1 MKALLL
7 GASLLLA
14 FPAAAAAQSAP
25 GATSVPPPPSAS
37 VGRLVIPGNLSTGY
51 EPREMAR
58 LRRDGGGTSSQRRER
73 AERLVALV
81 NSGQCQA
88 AHDIAVREGDRIMAE
103 RIGDVCR
110 PSADPTPAA

>member
-1 MKALLL
+1 MKVLLL

-14 FPAAAAAQSAP
+14 FPAAAAAQSATTGSLP
-25 GATSVPPPPSAS
+25 SPPPPI
-37 VGRLVIPGNLSTGY
+37 RIPGMVDST
-51 EPREMAR
+51 PFDQTSAQVAR
-58 LRRDGGGTSSQRRER
+58 LRRDGGGTPSQRRER
-73 AERLVALV
+73 AARLAELV

-110 PSADPTPAA
+110 PSSDPTPAA

>member
-1 MKALLL
+1 MKALIL
-7 GASLLLA
+7 GAGLLLA
-14 FPAAAAAQSAP
+14 LPAAAAAQSAP
-25 GATSVPPPPSAS
+25 EPSLPSAS
-37 VGRLVIPGNLSTGY
+37 VPRLVIPGNLSRGY
-51 EPREMAR
+51 EPREMER

-73 AERLVALV
+73 AERLAELV

>member
-14 FPAAAAAQSAP
+14 FPAAAAAQSANSGP
-25 GATSVPPPPSAS
+25 SLPPPPPNIRVSGMINS
-37 VGRLVIPGNLSTGY
+37 VAF
-51 EPREMAR
+51 EPTAAQSAR

-73 AERLVALV
+73 AERLAEMV

-110 PSADPTPAA
+110 PSSDPTPAA